1 MNNLVTINSAGIVVT
16 TSLKIAEG
24 VGNSHAT
31 VIKLVRQN
39 IEDFEE
45 FEEFGRVGFEILPF
59 GTKGGRQKRVIAIL
73 NESQATLL
81 MTYMRNNDT
90 MRAFKKA
97 LVKAFYD
104 LKNQLIDN
112 DRDTRFDFPSNWD
125 EMGATEKAVYIY
137 GPLHMHLVKAF
148 TLVEESKH
156 YKKLVEEAKQV
167 LEKSVVK
174 VA

>member
-1 MNNLVTINSAGIVVT
+1 MNNLVTINNDGIAVT
-16 TSLKIAEG
+16 TSLKIAG
-24 VGNSHAT
+24 GMGNSHAT

-39 IEDFEE
+39 IEDL
-45 FEEFGRVGFEILPF
+45 EEFGRVGFEISPF

-73 NESQATLL
+73 NEPQATLL

-90 MRAFKKA
+90 VRAFKKA

-104 LKNQLIDN
+104 LKKQLIDN

-125 EMGATEKAVYIY
+125 EMGSTEKAVYIY

-148 TLVEESKH
+148 TLAEESKH
-156 YKKLVEEAKQV
+156 YKTLVEEAKRV
-167 LEKSVVK
+167 LVSSVVK

>member
-1 MNNLVTINSAGIVVT
+1 MNNLVTINNDGIVVT

-24 VGNSHAT
+24 VGNTHKT
-31 VIKLVRQN
+31 VIQLVRN
-39 IEDFEE
+39 NRKDFEE
-45 FEEFGRVGFEILPF
+45 FGSLGFEIQVSKRD
-59 GTKGGRQKRVIAIL
+59 GKGGQKREVAIL
-73 NESQATLL
+73 NEPQATLL

-90 MRAFKKA
+90 VRAFKKA

-125 EMGATEKAVYIY
+125 EMGLTEKAVYIY

-148 TLVEESKH
+148 TLAEESKH
-156 YKKLVEEAKQV
+156 YKTLVEEAKRV
-167 LEKSVVK
+167 LVSPVAK

>member
-1 MNNLVTINSAGIVVT
+1 MNNLVTIDNAGIAVT

-24 VGNSHAT
+24 VGNTHKT
-31 VIKLVRQN
+31 VIQLVRQN

-45 FEEFGRVGFEILPF
+45 FGRVAFEMLPF
-59 GTKGGRQKRVIAIL
+59 GTKGGRQKREVAIL
-73 NESQATLL
+73 NEPQATLL

-90 MRAFKKA
+90 VRAFKKA

-125 EMGATEKAVYIY
+125 EMGPTEKAVYIY

-148 TLVEESKH
+148 TLAEESKH
-156 YKKLVEEAKQV
+156 YKTLVEEAKRV
-167 LEKSVVK
+167 LASPVVK
-174 VA
+174 AA

>member
-1 MNNLVTINSAGIVVT
+1 MNNLVTINNDGIVVT

-24 VGNSHAT
+24 VGNTHKT
-31 VIKLVRQN
+31 VIQLIRQN

-45 FEEFGRVGFEILPF
+45 FGRVAFEMPPF

-73 NESQATLL
+73 NEAQATLL

-90 MRAFKKA
+90 VRAFKKA

-112 DRDTRFDFPSNWD
+112 DRDTRFAFPSNWD
-125 EMGATEKAVYIY
+125 EMSPTEKAVYIY

-156 YKKLVEEAKQV
+156 YKTLVEEAKKV
-167 LEKSVVK
+167 LERSVVK
-174 VA
+174 AA

>member
-1 MNNLVTINSAGIVVT
+1 MNNLVTINNAGIAVT

-31 VIKLVRQN
+31 VIKLVRN
-39 IEDFEE
+39 NRKDFEE
-45 FEEFGRVGFEILPF
+45 FGSLGFEIQVSKRD
-59 GTKGGRQKRVIAIL
+59 GKGGQVAIL
-73 NESQATLL
+73 NEPQATLL

-90 MRAFKKA
+90 VRAFKKA

-112 DRDTRFDFPSNWD
+112 DRDTRFAFPSNWD
-125 EMGATEKAVYIY
+125 EMGPTEKAVYIY

-148 TLVEESKH
+148 TLAEERKH
-156 YKKLVEEAKQV
+156 YKTLVEEAKRV
-167 LEKSVVK
+167 LTSPITK
-174 VA
+174 A

>member
-1 MNNLVTINSAGIVVT
+1 MNNLVTINNDGIAVT
-16 TSLKIAEG
+16 TSLKIAGG

-39 IEDFEE
+39 IEDL
-45 FEEFGRVGFEILPF
+45 EEFGRVGFEISPF

-73 NESQATLL
+73 NEPQATLL

-90 MRAFKKA
+90 VRAFKKA

-104 LKNQLIDN
+104 LKKQLIDN

-125 EMGATEKAVYIY
+125 EMGPTEKAVYIY

-148 TLVEESKH
+148 TLAEESKH
-156 YKKLVEEAKQV
+156 YKTLVEEAKRV
-167 LEKSVVK
+167 LVSSVVK

>member
-1 MNNLVTINSAGIVVT
+1 MNNLVTIDNAGIAVT

-24 VGNSHAT
+24 VGNTHKT
-31 VIKLVRQN
+31 VIQLVRQN

-45 FEEFGRVGFEILPF
+45 FGRVAFEMLPF
-59 GTKGGRQKRVIAIL
+59 GTKGGRQKREVAIL
-73 NESQATLL
+73 NEPQATLL

-90 MRAFKKA
+90 VRAFKKA

-125 EMGATEKAVYIY
+125 EMGPTEKAVYIY

-148 TLVEESKH
+148 TLAEESKH
-156 YKKLVEEAKQV
+156 YKTLVEEAKRV
-167 LEKSVVK
+167 LVSPVAK

>member
-1 MNNLVTINSAGIVVT
+1 MG
-16 TSLKIAEG
+16 KM
-24 VGNSHAT
+24 
-31 VIKLVRQN
+31 
-39 IEDFEE
+39 
-45 FEEFGRVGFEILPF
+45 RVGFEIAPF
-59 GTKGGRQKRVIAIL
+59 KTAKHKDFGSLAFEMRVSKRDGKGGQKREVAIL
-73 NESQATLL
+73 NEPQATLL

-90 MRAFKKA
+90 VRAFKKA

-125 EMGATEKAVYIY
+125 EMGPTEKAVYIY

-148 TLVEESKH
+148 TLAEESKH
-156 YKKLVEEAKQV
+156 YKTLVEEAKRV
-167 LEKSVVK
+167 LVSPVAK

>member
-1 MNNLVTINSAGIVVT
+1 MNNLVTINNDGIVVT

-45 FEEFGRVGFEILPF
+45 FGRVGFEISPF

-73 NESQATLL
+73 NEPQATLL
-81 MTYMRNNDT
+81 MTYMRNND
-90 MRAFKKA
+90 MVRAFKKA

-112 DRDTRFDFPSNWD
+112 DRDTRFSFPSNWD
-125 EMGATEKAVYIY
+125 DMSPTEKAVYIY

-156 YKKLVEEAKQV
+156 YKKLVEEAKKV

-174 VA
+174 AA

>member
-1 MNNLVTINSAGIVVT
+1 MNNLVTINNDGIAVT
-16 TSLKIAEG
+16 TSLKIAGG

-39 IEDFEE
+39 IEDL
-45 FEEFGRVGFEILPF
+45 EEFGRVGFEISPF

-73 NESQATLL
+73 NEPQATLL

-90 MRAFKKA
+90 VRAFKKA

-125 EMGATEKAVYIY
+125 EMGPTEKAVYIY

-148 TLVEESKH
+148 TLAEESKH
-156 YKKLVEEAKQV
+156 YKTLVEEAKRV
-167 LEKSVVK
+167 LVSPVAK

>member
-1 MNNLVTINSAGIVVT
+1 MNNLVTINNAGIAVT

-24 VGNSHAT
+24 VGNRHKT
-31 VIKLVRQN
+31 VIQLVRQN

-45 FEEFGRVGFEILPF
+45 FGRVAFEMLPF
-59 GTKGGRQKRVIAIL
+59 GTRGGRQKREVAIL
-73 NESQATLL
+73 NEPQATLL

-90 MRAFKKA
+90 VRAFKKA

-125 EMGATEKAVYIY
+125 EMGPTEKAVYIY

-148 TLVEESKH
+148 TLAEESKH
-156 YKKLVEEAKQV
+156 YKTLVEEAKRV
-167 LEKSVVK
+167 LVSPVAK

>member
-1 MNNLVTINSAGIVVT
+1 MNNLVTINNDGIAVT
-16 TSLKIAEG
+16 TSLKIAGG

-39 IEDFEE
+39 IEDL
-45 FEEFGRVGFEILPF
+45 EEFGRVGFEISPF

-73 NESQATLL
+73 NEPQATLL

-90 MRAFKKA
+90 VRAFKKA

-125 EMGATEKAVYIY
+125 EMGPTEKAVYIY

-148 TLVEESKH
+148 TLAEESKH
-156 YKKLVEEAKQV
+156 YKTLVEEAKRV
-167 LEKSVVK
+167 LVSPVVK

>member
-1 MNNLVTINSAGIVVT
+1 MNNLVTINNAGIAVT

-24 VGNSHAT
+24 VGNTHKT
-31 VIKLVRQN
+31 VIQLVRN
-39 IEDFEE
+39 NRKDFEE
-45 FEEFGRVGFEILPF
+45 FGSLGFEIQVSKRD
-59 GTKGGRQKRVIAIL
+59 GKGGQKREVAIL
-73 NESQATLL
+73 NEPQATLL

-90 MRAFKKA
+90 VRAFKKA

-112 DRDTRFDFPSNWD
+112 DRDTRFDFPRNWD
-125 EMGATEKAVYIY
+125 EMGPTEKAVYIY

-148 TLVEESKH
+148 TLAEESKH
-156 YKKLVEEAKQV
+156 YKTLVEEAKRV
-167 LEKSVVK
+167 LVSPVVK

>member
-1 MNNLVTINSAGIVVT
+1 MNNLVTINNDGIIVT

-24 VGNSHAT
+24 VGNTHKT
-31 VIKLVRQN
+31 VIQLVRN
-39 IEDFEE
+39 NRKDFEE
-45 FEEFGRVGFEILPF
+45 FGSLGFEIQVSKKD
-59 GTKGGRQKRVIAIL
+59 GKGGQKREVAIL
-73 NESQATLL
+73 NEPQATLL

-90 MRAFKKA
+90 VRAFKKA

-112 DRDTRFDFPSNWD
+112 DRDTRFSFPSNWD
-125 EMGATEKAVYIY
+125 EMSPTEKAVYIY

-156 YKKLVEEAKQV
+156 YKKLVEEAKKV

-174 VA
+174 AA

>member
-1 MNNLVTINSAGIVVT
+1 MNNLVTINSAGIAVT

-24 VGNSHAT
+24 VGNNHAT

-45 FEEFGRVGFEILPF
+45 FGRVGFEISPF
-59 GTKGGRQKRVIAIL
+59 GTKGGKQKRVIAIL
-73 NESQATLL
+73 NEPQATLL
-81 MTYMRNNDT
+81 MTYMRNNDIV
-90 MRAFKKA
+90 RAFKKA

-104 LKNQLIDN
+104 LKNKLMDN
-112 DRDTRFDFPSNWD
+112 DRDARFDFPSNWD

-156 YKKLVEEAKQV
+156 YKTLVEEAKQV
-167 LEKSVVK
+167 LEKTIVK
-174 VA
+174 AA

>member
-1 MNNLVTINSAGIVVT
+1 MNNLVTINNAGIAVT

-24 VGNSHAT
+24 VGNTHKT
-31 VIKLVRQN
+31 VIQLVRN
-39 IEDFEE
+39 NRKDFEE
-45 FEEFGRVGFEILPF
+45 FGSLGFEIQVSKRD
-59 GTKGGRQKRVIAIL
+59 GKGGQKREVAIL
-73 NESQATLL
+73 NEPQATLL

-90 MRAFKKA
+90 VRAFKKA

-148 TLVEESKH
+148 TLAEESKH
-156 YKKLVEEAKQV
+156 YKTLVEEAKRV
-167 LEKSVVK
+167 LANPIAK